1 MNTFDIILLWLLAA
15 LGLINAFL
23 RIALSK
29 KQGAPLSRF
38 WTCELFIFPFLIIA
52 SLVLYQTGTADVV
65 FPLVMLGLLEEIICI
80 FLRRRNRKAVETP
93 ED

>member
-15 LGLINAFL
+15 LGLVNAFL

-38 WTCELFIFPFLIIA
+38 WMCELFIFPLLIITA
-52 SLVLYQTGTADVV
+52 LVLYQTGTADMV
-65 FPLVMLGLLEEIICI
+65 FPLVMLGLLEEIVCI
-80 FLRRRNRKAVETP
+80 FLRRRNQRKNQAE
-93 ED
+93 